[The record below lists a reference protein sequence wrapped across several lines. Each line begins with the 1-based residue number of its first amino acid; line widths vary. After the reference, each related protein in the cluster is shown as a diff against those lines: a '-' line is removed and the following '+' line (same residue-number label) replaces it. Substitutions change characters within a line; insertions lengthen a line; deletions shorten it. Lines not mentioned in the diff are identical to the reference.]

1 MTAKLSSAHLPG
13 RVRGF
18 QSMRKPYEK
27 PTVTKLTPE
36 QVKLKLVA
44 HASGG
49 DQGPEQ
55 VWVERVGG
63 FLRSGCIRARRPSD
77 GFVDSTGA

>member
-1 MTAKLSSAHLPG
+1 
-13 RVRGF
+13 
-18 QSMRKPYEK
+18 MRKPYEK

-49 DQGPEQ
+49 DQGAEQ
-55 VWVERVGG
+55 VWVESVGG
-63 FLRSGCIRARRPSD
+63 FLRSGCIRLD
-77 GFVDSTGA
+77 GLRTVLL